1 MEVRYQTQ
9 PVKSRLDGI
18 LVAGCVKTHLTSLL
32 CLAEIFLPCG
42 WKILAESA
50 STLAPLPET
59 TPASRLN
66 WAFTVSQTL
75 DEDDQLM
82 VRLQDGDSSAFDEI
96 VDRHSGPLYGFFLKN
111 SRNPQLAEDLMQ
123 ETLLRLYRQ
132 FWNYLPVGRFKG
144 WMYRIARNLLIDN
157 VRKASHD
164 CLVKAV
170 KGKFEDDTDLI
181 STVADDMLSP
191 QQEADHGE
199 LKILVDKLLDE
210 LPEEQRLTFTLHHF
224 ASLSLPEVAEVLDTS
239 VPTTKSRLRLAR
251 EKLSRWL
258 LDRGVINPHEP
269 DD

>member
-1 MEVRYQTQ
+1 
-9 PVKSRLDGI
+9 
-18 LVAGCVKTHLTSLL
+18 
-32 CLAEIFLPCG
+32 
-42 WKILAESA
+42 
-50 STLAPLPET
+50 
-59 TPASRLN
+59 LN
-66 WAFTVSQTL
+66 LSENL

-82 VRLQDGDSSAFDEI
+82 VHLQEGDARAFDEI

-111 SRNPQLAEDLMQ
+111 SRNPQLAEDLTQ

-132 FWNYLPVGRFKG
+132 FWNYIPVGRFKG

-181 STVADDMLSP
+181 STVAGDLLSP

-199 LKILVDKLLDE
+199 LKIIVDRLLDD

-224 ASLSLPEVAEVLDTS
+224 AGLSLPEVAEVLDTS

-251 EKLSRWL
+251 EKLSSWL
-258 LDRGVINPHEP
+258 LERGIINPHEP

>member
-1 MEVRYQTQ
+1 M
-9 PVKSRLDGI
+9 
-18 LVAGCVKTHLTSLL
+18 
-32 CLAEIFLPCG
+32 
-42 WKILAESA
+42 
-50 STLAPLPET
+50 
-59 TPASRLN
+59 
-66 WAFTVSQTL
+66 SQNL

-82 VRLQDGDSSAFDEI
+82 VRLQEGDSRAFDEI

-111 SRNPQLAEDLMQ
+111 SRNPQLAEDLTQ

-164 CLVKAV
+164 CLVNAI

-181 STVADDMLSP
+181 STVAGDMLSP
-191 QQEADHGE
+191 QEKADHGE
-199 LKILVDKLLDE
+199 LKILVDKLLDD

-224 ASLSLPEVAEVLDTS
+224 AGLSLPEVAEVLDTS

-251 EKLSRWL
+251 EKLSSWL
-258 LDRGVINPHEP
+258 LDRGIINPHQP

>member
-1 MEVRYQTQ
+1 M
-9 PVKSRLDGI
+9 G
-18 LVAGCVKTHLTSLL
+18 
-32 CLAEIFLPCG
+32 
-42 WKILAESA
+42 
-50 STLAPLPET
+50 TLSPLPEI
-59 TPASRLN
+59 TPLLRSN
-66 WAFTVSQTL
+66 WALTVSQNL

-82 VRLQDGDSSAFDEI
+82 VRLQGGDASAFDEI

-111 SRNPQLAEDLMQ
+111 SRNAQLAEDLTQ

-170 KGKFEDDTDLI
+170 KGKFDDDTDI
-181 STVADDMLSP
+181 VSTVAGDMLSP

-199 LKILVDKLLDE
+199 LKILVDRLLDD

-224 ASLSLPEVAEVLDTS
+224 ANLSLPEVAEALDTS

-251 EKLSRWL
+251 EKLSGWL
-258 LDRGVINPHEP
+258 LERGIINPHQP

>member
-1 MEVRYQTQ
+1 
-9 PVKSRLDGI
+9 
-18 LVAGCVKTHLTSLL
+18 
-32 CLAEIFLPCG
+32 
-42 WKILAESA
+42 
-50 STLAPLPET
+50 
-59 TPASRLN
+59 
-66 WAFTVSQTL
+66 
-75 DEDDQLM
+75 M

-111 SRNPQLAEDLMQ
+111 SRNPQLAEDLTQ

-181 STVADDMLSP
+181 STVAGGMLSP

-199 LKILVDKLLDE
+199 LKILVDKLLDD
-210 LPEEQRLTFTLHHF
+210 LPEVQRLTFTLHHF
-224 ASLSLPEVAEVLDTS
+224 AGLSLPEVAEVLDTS

-251 EKLSRWL
+251 EKLSSWL
-258 LDRGVINPHEP
+258 LDRGIINPHQP
-269 DD
+269 DE

>member
-1 MEVRYQTQ
+1 MTCRWQ
-9 PVKSRLDGI
+9 I
-18 LVAGCVKTHLTSLL
+18 LTDSVSTLSLL
-32 CLAEIFLPCG
+32 PDVLP
-42 WKILAESA
+42 LLRS
-50 STLAPLPET
+50 
-59 TPASRLN
+59 N
-66 WAFTVSQTL
+66 WAFTVSQNL

-82 VRLQDGDSSAFDEI
+82 IRLQEGDSSAFDEI

-111 SRNPQLAEDLMQ
+111 SRNPQLAEDLTQ

-164 CLVKAV
+164 CLVKAI
-170 KGKFEDDTDLI
+170 KGKFEDDTDII
-181 STVADDMLSP
+181 STVAGDMLSP
-191 QQEADHGE
+191 QEEADHGE
-199 LKILVDKLLDE
+199 LKILVDRLLDD

-224 ASLSLPEVAEVLDTS
+224 AGLSLPEVAEVLDTS

-251 EKLSRWL
+251 EKLSSWL
-258 LDRGVINPHEP
+258 LERGIINPHQP

>member
-1 MEVRYQTQ
+1 M
-9 PVKSRLDGI
+9 
-18 LVAGCVKTHLTSLL
+18 
-32 CLAEIFLPCG
+32 
-42 WKILAESA
+42 
-50 STLAPLPET
+50 
-59 TPASRLN
+59 
-66 WAFTVSQTL
+66 SQLL

-82 VRLQDGDSSAFDEI
+82 VRLQEGDSRAFDEI
-96 VDRHSGPLYGFFLKN
+96 VERHSGPLYGFFLKN
-111 SRNPQLAEDLMQ
+111 SRNPQLAEDLTQ

-132 FWNYLPVGRFKG
+132 FWNYIPVGRFKG

-170 KGKFEDDTDLI
+170 KGKYEDETDII
-181 STVADDMLSP
+181 STVAGEMLSP

-199 LKILVDKLLDE
+199 LKSLVDRLLDD

-224 ASLSLPEVAEVLDTS
+224 AGLSLPEVAEALDTS

-251 EKLSRWL
+251 EKLSSWL
-258 LDRGVINPHEP
+258 LERGIIDPHQP

>member
-1 MEVRYQTQ
+1 V
-9 PVKSRLDGI
+9 G
-18 LVAGCVKTHLTSLL
+18 
-32 CLAEIFLPCG
+32 
-42 WKILAESA
+42 
-50 STLAPLPET
+50 TLSPLPEI
-59 TPASRLN
+59 TPLLRSN
-66 WAFTVSQTL
+66 WALTVSQNL

-82 VRLQDGDSSAFDEI
+82 VRLQGGDASAFDEI

-111 SRNPQLAEDLMQ
+111 SRNAQLAEDLTQ

-170 KGKFEDDTDLI
+170 KGKFDDDTDI
-181 STVADDMLSP
+181 VSTVAGDMLSP

-199 LKILVDKLLDE
+199 LKILVDRLLDD

-224 ASLSLPEVAEVLDTS
+224 ANLSLPEVAEALDTS

-251 EKLSRWL
+251 EKLSGWL
-258 LDRGVINPHEP
+258 LERGIINPHQP